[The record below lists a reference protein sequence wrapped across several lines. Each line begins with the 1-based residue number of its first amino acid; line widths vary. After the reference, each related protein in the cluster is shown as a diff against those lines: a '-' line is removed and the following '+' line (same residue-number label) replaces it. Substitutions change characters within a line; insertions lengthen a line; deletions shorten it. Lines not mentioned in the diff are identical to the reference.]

1 MTITNATC
9 KAVLLGDGSMGSP
22 ASPFTFSFNN
32 GYAAGATSQAV
43 ALSYYVLTFTAAD
56 GTQETVDIGSGP
68 GQAQV
73 TLNAAVAGSLWG
85 SGGSIVYQPGGIP
98 IPGGTTLTVL
108 RKLPATQTT
117 SLQNQASYG
126 QYAASVEQALDRL
139 EMQVQ
144 QILEAYGRAI
154 VVNVS
159 DATDPDPLPPAAQRA
174 GKVLVFDSE
183 GNPTAADGGGSG
195 GSGTISSAM
204 APVVAAATLALARQ
218 EMGLRGL
225 ATLDLGAGLQ
235 AAGNAARVNSAIT
248 VVSTDQS
255 PVAADHRRVYVASSS
270 ATFTLPLANTTFSG
284 FEFTVSALGGAVSI
298 APNAIDTINGLSS
311 GQSIIVPQ
319 GATCRIRTNGA
330 NPGTWYAVASVPT
343 VANRYVRINSDGVPA
358 VLTAQ
363 QSANLDAIRDVA
375 PGATGLALI
384 ADEDASDALTTLGL
398 TRYSFSANRN
408 GTDQTGIVA
417 ATPTK
422 VNFATEEW
430 DAGDIYDTGNS
441 TLTPPAGRYRLTAQV
456 RFTAGIDASQPITCW
471 IYKNGAPYKG
481 ASFTPTGTQPT
492 IAVTALVDANGTDEF
507 EVYAQA
513 DGASAK
519 TISGSAVFTFFTGEA
534 L

>member
-1 MTITNATC
+1 MTITNATN
-9 KAVLLGDGSMGSP
+9 KAVLLGDGVMGSP
-22 ASPFTFSFNN
+22 GNPFTFSFNN
-32 GYAAGATSQAV
+32 GYASGAVSQAT
-43 ALSYYVLTFTAAD
+43 ALSYFQITFTAAD
-56 GTQETVDIGSGP
+56 GTQETVDIGPGV

-73 TLNAAVAGSLWG
+73 TLNAASAGSLWG
-85 SGGSIVYQPGGIP
+85 MGGSIVYQPGGAP

-144 QILEAYGRAI
+144 QLLEAYGRAI

-159 DATDPDPLPPAAQRA
+159 DASDPDPLPPAAQRA

-235 AAGNAARVNSAIT
+235 AASNAARVNSAIT

-270 ATFTLPLANTTFSG
+270 ATFTLPVASETFNG
-284 FEFTVSALGGAVSI
+284 FEFTAIALGGTISLTPDA
-298 APNAIDTINGLSS
+298 ADTINGLSS
-311 GQSIIVPQ
+311 GQSLVIPS
-319 GATCRIRTNGA
+319 GAVCRIRTNGA
-330 NPGTWYAVASVPT
+330 NPGTWYAVSSIPA
-343 VANRYVRINSDGVPA
+343 VANRYTRTTAAGIPD
-358 VLTAQ
+358 VLTEQ
-363 QSANLDAIRDVA
+363 QSANLDALRDVISGTTGRA
-375 PGATGLALI
+375 LLTSATVTAAL
-384 ADEDASDALTTLGL
+384 STLGL

-408 GTDQTGIVA
+408 GIDQTGIVA

-456 RFTAGIDASQPITCW
+456 RFTAGIDASQPITIW
-471 IYKNGAPYKG
+471 IYRNGAAFKG

-492 IAVTALVDANGTDEF
+492 IAVTALVNANGTDEF

-519 TISGSAVFTFFTGEA
+519 TISGSSIFTFFTGEA